1 MIKFKTG
8 TFRRIDKKIESS
20 FFIVLAVAIISVFI
34 SYYVIKTNQ
43 DKTAELINKTNPT
56 LLQINKLQLLVHN
69 SAFYTTNAVYN
80 YEQRYYLDS
89 LQQLKNNDYTKI
101 KSKIIALNKIDNPDY
116 IALNNS
122 INEYERILKAEN
134 NLLYSLYAAI
144 DNGDSSYITYSKIEL
159 QHNILPLSN
168 RLSYQLK
175 KISNKQASLLI
186 SIQDE
191 MLYSYN
197 WILIVVVGLSI
208 MLLLLMLNAA
218 FIIKK
223 QIVRPVLKV
232 QSSLIQ
238 LGRGELPEINFETP
252 DNAIGVMINEL
263 KKSIG
268 SLRKKAEFVEEVG
281 KGNFYQDFEP
291 LSNKDVQGKAL
302 IEMRNKLVLS
312 YESEKLRRWQHDGL
326 VQLNEIMRTSN
337 KDFTDLLEK
346 IIETIVNHI
355 NVDQAA
361 IFLLHN
367 EDMNDLHIQLGAY
380 YNLNTKILNSKRY
393 ELKSSLIGRVLET
406 KTTIL
411 NNNTYDSYFTI
422 EYPDGK
428 ESPQCNIVVIPL
440 ITSGTV
446 VGAIQVAKIDS
457 FINEEIELLEKMAE
471 PIAASLYNVRAN
483 LKTNQLLIES
493 RKQAEELAYQEQE
506 LKKINNELIQKSELL
521 EASEEELKYQQEE
534 LKKVNLIL
542 EEKAK
547 LLEEKNNAI
556 EEARTHITAKA
567 QQLEQSNKYKSAFL
581 ANMSHE
587 LRTPLNSI
595 LILAKLLSEDRTN
608 HLNEKQREHAQ
619 VIHKSGSDLLML
631 INDILDLSKIE
642 AGKLDLQFEQL
653 PVDEIMDDI
662 NSLFIE
668 LANENKI
675 NFKIETSISSNELI
689 TTDRIRTEQIL
700 KNLLSNAFKFTPAHG
715 EVKLQFDFDHNK
727 QNLIIQVSD
736 SGIGIPIEKQSL
748 IFDAFQQAD
757 GSTSR
762 KFGGTGLGLAICKEL
777 TTMMGGKIEVTSEAG
792 KGSCFKIILPQT
804 NVDIIE
810 KKNNES
816 ITILEY
822 QETKPKFENYKNL
835 ILIVEDDIV
844 FASVLAEYCRK
855 NNLEFIIANDGAQA
869 VELTKMYK
877 PSTIILDLILPII
890 NGWEFIDIIKSEE
903 ELRNIPI
910 HVISA
915 AEKSIQTENMNVE
928 SYLAKPVGKKELDIL
943 FDIIKQG
950 ESQYKNIAF
959 IGNPNETD
967 TTIIDAVKESNH
979 QLKIS
984 FLEDASQLI
993 KNNLIDCVIISSRY
1007 VINSDFLSK
1016 QIIKN
1021 NELSNKPL
1029 VYINDSIDECIREIN
1044 TILNKKELIEID
1056 LKPEVE
1062 IEKIELREDLLSG
1075 KNVLVV
1081 DDDVRNIYSLTSILE
1096 HEQMNIYTA
1105 FSGDEAID
1113 KIKKNKIDIVLMDIM
1128 MPGKNGY
1135 DTMKEIRAEEQ
1146 FRELPI
1152 IAVTAKAMKGD
1163 KELCIDAGANDY
1175 LTKPINTELIIRKM
1189 KQQLNI
1195 NTIKNENA

>member
-1 MIKFKTG
+1 MINFKTR

-20 FFIVLAVAIISVFI
+20 FIIVLAVAVLSVFI

-56 LLQINKLQLLVHN
+56 LLHINKLQLLVHN
-69 SAFYTTNAVYN
+69 AALYTTNAVYN
-80 YEQRYYLDS
+80 YEQRFYLDS
-89 LQQLKNNDYTKI
+89 LQQLKNTDYTKI
-101 KSKIIALNKIDNPDY
+101 KSKLIALNTVDNPDY
-116 IALNNS
+116 IALNNC
-122 INEYERILKAEN
+122 IDQYERVLKAEN

-144 DNGDSSYITYSKIEL
+144 DHGDTAYIAYSKREL
-159 QHNILPLSN
+159 QQNILPLSN
-168 RLSYQLK
+168 QLSYQLK
-175 KISNKQASLLI
+175 KLSSKQASQLI
-186 SIQDE
+186 SIQDK

-197 WILIVVVGLSI
+197 WILIVVVGLSL

-223 QIVRPVLKV
+223 QIVEPVLKV
-232 QSSLIQ
+232 QGSLIQ
-238 LGRGELPEINFETP
+238 LGTGELPDINIETP
-252 DNAIGVMINEL
+252 DNAIGVMIEEL
-263 KKSIG
+263 KKSVG
-268 SLRKKAEFVEEVG
+268 SLRKKAAFVEEVG
-281 KGNFYQDFEP
+281 KGNFYQEFEP
-291 LSNKDVQGKAL
+291 LSDKDVQGKAL
-302 IEMRNKLVLS
+302 IEMRNRLVLS

-355 NVDQAA
+355 KVDQAA

-380 YNLNTKILNSKRY
+380 FNLNTKILNSKRY

-406 KTTIL
+406 KTTIIT
-411 NNNTYDSYFTI
+411 NNTYDPYFTI
-422 EYPDGK
+422 EYSDGT
-428 ESPQCNIVVIPL
+428 ESAYCNTVVIPL

-446 VGAIQVAKIDS
+446 VGAIQVAKIES
-457 FINEEIELLEKMAE
+457 FINEEVELLEKMAE
-471 PIAASLYNVRAN
+471 PIAASLYNVRSN

-542 EEKAK
+542 EEKAT
-547 LLEEKNNAI
+547 LLEEKNSAI
-556 EEARTHITAKA
+556 EEARKHVTAKA

-595 LILAKLLSEDRTN
+595 LILAKLLSEDKTN

-642 AGKLDLQFEQL
+642 AGKLDLQFEHL
-653 PVDEIMDDI
+653 PIDEIMDDI

-675 NFKIETSISSNELI
+675 NFKIETSINSNELI
-689 TTDRIRTEQIL
+689 ITDRIRTEQIL
-700 KNLLSNAFKFTPAHG
+700 KNLLSNAFKFTPAYG
-715 EVKLQFDFDHNK
+715 EVKLKFDLDDK
-727 QNLIIQVSD
+727 KETLIIQVSD
-736 SGIGIPIEKQSL
+736 TGIGIPTEKQSL

-777 TTMMGGKIEVTSEAG
+777 TTMMGGKIELISEAG
-792 KGSCFKIILPQT
+792 KGSCFKIALPQT

-810 KKNNES
+810 KNNNES
-816 ITILEY
+816 IAKVEEIEIEY
-822 QETKPKFENYKNL
+822 PIQKDKSL

-844 FASVLAEYCRK
+844 FASVIAEYCRK
-855 NNLEFIIANDGAQA
+855 NNLDFMIANNGAQA
-869 VELTKMYK
+869 VELTKTYH

-890 NGWEFIDIIKSEE
+890 NGWEFIDIIKSSDD
-903 ELRNIPI
+903 LRNIPI

-915 AEKSIQTENMNVE
+915 ADQSIQTENLNVE
-928 SYLAKPVGKKELDIL
+928 SYYQKPVGKKELDIL
-943 FDIIKQG
+943 FENIKNQ
-950 ESQYKNIAF
+950 ENQITNIAF
-959 IGNPNETD
+959 IGNPNVID
-967 TTIIDAVKESNH
+967 SAIIQAFAESNH
-979 QLKIS
+979 KIKIT
-984 FLEDASQLI
+984 FLEDASQSI
-993 KNNLIDCVIISSRY
+993 KNNQIDYVFVSSQY
-1007 VINSDFLSK
+1007 VINNDFLSK
-1016 QIIKN
+1016 QIFEN
-1021 NELSNKPL
+1021 NELSDKPL
-1029 VYINDSIDECIREIN
+1029 VYFNDSIDECIREIN
-1044 TILNKKELIEID
+1044 IVLNKNELMDLVPVEEIDTENLILNEDI
-1056 LKPEVE
+1056 
-1062 IEKIELREDLLSG
+1062 LRG
-1075 KNVLVV
+1075 KSVLVV

-1096 HEQMNIYTA
+1096 PEQMNIYTA
-1105 FSGDEAID
+1105 FSGDEAIN
-1113 KIKKNKIDIVLMDIM
+1113 KLNYNKIDIVLMDIM
-1128 MPGKNGY
+1128 MPGKNGF
-1135 DTMKEIRAEEQ
+1135 DTIKEIRGEIE
-1146 FRELPI
+1146 FNELPI

-1175 LTKPINTELIIRKM
+1175 LTKPINAELLIRKM
-1189 KQQLNI
+1189 KQQLN
-1195 NTIKNENA
+1195 TIKNENV

>member
-1 MIKFKTG
+1 MNKFKSR
-8 TFRRIDKKIESS
+8 TFRMIDKKIESS
-20 FFIVLAVAIISVFI
+20 FFIVLAVAILSVFI

-80 YEQRYYLDS
+80 YEQRFYLDS
-89 LQQLKNNDYTKI
+89 LQQLKNTDYTKI
-101 KSKIIALNKIDNPDY
+101 KSKIIALNKVDNPDY
-116 IALNNS
+116 IALNNCIS
-122 INEYERILKAEN
+122 QYERVLKAEN
-134 NLLYSLYAAI
+134 NLLNSLYAAI
-144 DNGDSSYITYSKIEL
+144 DNGDSAAINYSKIEL
-159 QHNILPLSN
+159 QQNILPLSN
-168 RLSYQLK
+168 QLTYKLK
-175 KISNKQASLLI
+175 KLSNKQASLLI

-218 FIIKK
+218 YIIKK
-223 QIVRPVLKV
+223 QIVQPVLKV
-232 QSSLIQ
+232 QNSLIE
-238 LGRGELPEINFETP
+238 LGRGELPDINIETP
-252 DNAIGVMINEL
+252 DNAIGVMIKEL

-268 SLRKKAEFVEEVG
+268 SLRKKAAFVEEVG
-281 KGNFYQDFEP
+281 KGNFYQEFEP
-291 LSNKDVQGKAL
+291 LSDKDVQGKAL
-302 IEMRNKLVLS
+302 IEMRNRLALS

-355 NVDQAA
+355 KVDQAA
-361 IFLLHN
+361 VFLLHN

-380 YNLNTKILNSKRY
+380 FNLNTKILNSKRY

-411 NNNTYDSYFTI
+411 STNTYDPYFTI

-428 ESPQCNIVVIPL
+428 ESINCNIVVIPL

-446 VGAIQVAKIDS
+446 VGAIQVAKIES
-457 FINEEIELLEKMAE
+457 FINEEVELLEKMAE

-483 LKTNQLLIES
+483 LKTNQLLVES

-547 LLEEKNNAI
+547 LLEEKNSAI
-556 EEARTHITAKA
+556 EEARKHITAKA

-642 AGKLDLQFEQL
+642 AGKLDLQFEEL
-653 PVDEIMDDI
+653 PVDEIIDDI

-675 NFKIETSISSNELI
+675 NFKIETSIPSNEFI

-715 EVKLQFDFDHNK
+715 EVKLQFDLDNNK
-727 QNLIIQVSD
+727 QNLIIQVCD
-736 SGIGIPIEKQSL
+736 SGIGIPLEKQSL

-762 KFGGTGLGLAICKEL
+762 KFGGTGLGLAISKEL
-777 TTMMGGKIEVTSEAG
+777 TMMMGGKIELSSEAG
-792 KGSCFKIILPQT
+792 KGSCFKIVLPQI

-816 ITILEY
+816 IIHFEEKEIKIESTI
-822 QETKPKFENYKNL
+822 ENSNNL

-844 FASVLAEYCRK
+844 FASVLAEYCRRY
-855 NNLEFIIANDGAQA
+855 NLEFIIACDGEQA
-869 VELTKMYK
+869 VELTKTYK

-890 NGWEFIDIIKSEE
+890 NGWEFIDIIKGDED
-903 ELRNIPI
+903 LRNIPI

-915 AEKSIQTENMNVE
+915 AEKSMQTENMNVQ
-928 SYLAKPVGKKELDIL
+928 SYYEKPVGKLELDSL
-943 FDIIKQG
+943 FDIIKNS
-950 ESQYKNIAF
+950 ETPFTNIAF
-959 IGNPNETD
+959 IGIPNETD
-967 TTIIDAVKESNH
+967 NTIIDAVTTSNN
-979 QLKIS
+979 KIKIT
-984 FLEDASQLI
+984 FIEDASQSI
-993 KNNLIDCVIISSRY
+993 KNNCIDCVIIGSQY
-1007 VINSDFLSK
+1007 VINNDFLSK
-1016 QIIKN
+1016 QIFKN

-1029 VYINDSIDECIREIN
+1029 VYINDSIDECIKEIN
-1044 TILNKKELIEID
+1044 FVLNKNELTG
-1056 LKPEVE
+1056 LHSNSE
-1062 IEKIELREDLLSG
+1062 IELEIIELTEDLLIG
-1075 KNVLVV
+1075 KSVLVV

-1105 FSGDEAID
+1105 FSGDEAIN
-1113 KIKKNKIDIVLMDIM
+1113 KLQKNKVDIVLMDIM
-1128 MPGKNGY
+1128 MPGKNGF
-1135 DTMKEIRAEEQ
+1135 DTIKEIRAHVQ
-1146 FRELPI
+1146 FNDMPI

-1175 LTKPINTELIIRKM
+1175 LTKPINTELLIRKM
-1189 KQQLNI
+1189 KQQLN
-1195 NTIKNENA
+1195 TIKNENA

>member
-1 MIKFKTG
+1 MINFKTR

-20 FFIVLAVAIISVFI
+20 FIIVLAVAVLSVFI

-56 LLQINKLQLLVHN
+56 LLHINKLQLLVHN
-69 SAFYTTNAVYN
+69 AALYTTNAVYN
-80 YEQRYYLDS
+80 YEQRFYLDS
-89 LQQLKNNDYTKI
+89 LQQLKNTDYTKI
-101 KSKIIALNKIDNPDY
+101 KSKLIALNTVDNPDY
-116 IALNNS
+116 IALNNC
-122 INEYERILKAEN
+122 IDQYERVLKAEN

-144 DNGDSSYITYSKIEL
+144 DHGDTAYIAYSKREL
-159 QHNILPLSN
+159 QQNILPLSN
-168 RLSYQLK
+168 QLSYQLK
-175 KISNKQASLLI
+175 KLSSKQASQLI
-186 SIQDE
+186 SIQDK

-197 WILIVVVGLSI
+197 WILIVVVGLSL

-223 QIVRPVLKV
+223 QIVEPVLKV
-232 QSSLIQ
+232 QGSLIQ
-238 LGRGELPEINFETP
+238 LGTGELPDINIETP
-252 DNAIGVMINEL
+252 DNAIGVMIEEL
-263 KKSIG
+263 KKSVG
-268 SLRKKAEFVEEVG
+268 SLRKKAAFVEEVG
-281 KGNFYQDFEP
+281 KGNFYQEFEP
-291 LSNKDVQGKAL
+291 LSDQDVQGKAL
-302 IEMRNKLVLS
+302 IEMRNRLVLS

-355 NVDQAA
+355 KVDQAA

-380 YNLNTKILNSKRY
+380 FNLNTKILNSKRY

-406 KTTIL
+406 KTTIIT
-411 NNNTYDSYFTI
+411 NNTYDPYFTI
-422 EYPDGK
+422 EYSDGT
-428 ESPQCNIVVIPL
+428 ESAYCNTVVIPL

-446 VGAIQVAKIDS
+446 VGAIQVAKIES
-457 FINEEIELLEKMAE
+457 FINEEVELLEKMAE
-471 PIAASLYNVRAN
+471 PIAASLYNVRSN

-542 EEKAK
+542 EEKAT
-547 LLEEKNNAI
+547 LLEEKNSAI
-556 EEARTHITAKA
+556 EEARKHVTAKA

-595 LILAKLLSEDRTN
+595 LILAKLLSEDKTN

-642 AGKLDLQFEQL
+642 AGKLDLQFEHL
-653 PVDEIMDDI
+653 PIDEIMDDI
-662 NSLFIE
+662 KSLFIE

-675 NFKIETSISSNELI
+675 NFKIETSINSNELI
-689 TTDRIRTEQIL
+689 ITDRIRTEQIL
-700 KNLLSNAFKFTPAHG
+700 KNLLSNAFKFTPAYG
-715 EVKLQFDFDHNK
+715 EVKLKFDLDDK
-727 QNLIIQVSD
+727 KETLIIQVSD
-736 SGIGIPIEKQSL
+736 TGIGIPTEKQSL

-777 TTMMGGKIEVTSEAG
+777 TTMMGGKIELISEAG
-792 KGSCFKIILPQT
+792 KGSCFKIALPQT

-810 KKNNES
+810 KNNNES
-816 ITILEY
+816 IAKVEEIEIEY
-822 QETKPKFENYKNL
+822 PIQKDKSL

-844 FASVLAEYCRK
+844 FASVIAEYCRK
-855 NNLEFIIANDGAQA
+855 NNLDFMIANNGAQA
-869 VELTKMYK
+869 VELTKTYH

-890 NGWEFIDIIKSEE
+890 NGWEFIDIIKSSDD
-903 ELRNIPI
+903 LRNIPI

-915 AEKSIQTENMNVE
+915 ADQSIQTENLNVE
-928 SYLAKPVGKKELDIL
+928 SYYQKPVGKKELDIL
-943 FDIIKQG
+943 FENIKNQ
-950 ESQYKNIAF
+950 ENQITNIAF
-959 IGNPNETD
+959 IGNPNVID
-967 TTIIDAVKESNH
+967 SAIIQAFAESNH
-979 QLKIS
+979 KIKIT
-984 FLEDASQLI
+984 FLEDASQSI
-993 KNNLIDCVIISSRY
+993 KNNQIDYVFVSSQY
-1007 VINSDFLSK
+1007 VINNDFLSK
-1016 QIIKN
+1016 QIFEN
-1021 NELSNKPL
+1021 NELSDKPL
-1029 VYINDSIDECIREIN
+1029 VYFNDSIDECIREIN
-1044 TILNKKELIEID
+1044 IVLNKNELMDLVPVEEIDTENLILNEDI
-1056 LKPEVE
+1056 
-1062 IEKIELREDLLSG
+1062 LRG
-1075 KNVLVV
+1075 KSVLVV

-1096 HEQMNIYTA
+1096 PEQMNIYTA
-1105 FSGDEAID
+1105 FSGDEAIN
-1113 KIKKNKIDIVLMDIM
+1113 KLNYNKIDIVLMDIM
-1128 MPGKNGY
+1128 MPGKNGF
-1135 DTMKEIRAEEQ
+1135 DTIKEIRGDME
-1146 FRELPI
+1146 FNELPI

-1175 LTKPINTELIIRKM
+1175 LTKPINAELLIRKM
-1189 KQQLNI
+1189 KQQLN
-1195 NTIKNENA
+1195 TIKNENV

>member
-1 MIKFKTG
+1 M
-8 TFRRIDKKIESS
+8 IDKKIESS
-20 FFIVLAVAIISVFI
+20 FFIVLAVAILSVFI

-80 YEQRYYLDS
+80 YEQRFYLDS
-89 LQQLKNNDYTKI
+89 LQQLKNTEYTKI
-101 KSKIIALNKIDNPDY
+101 KSKIIALNKVDNPDY
-116 IALNNS
+116 IALNNCIS
-122 INEYERILKAEN
+122 QYERVLKAEN
-134 NLLYSLYAAI
+134 NLLNSLYAAI
-144 DNGDSSYITYSKIEL
+144 DNGDSATIYQSKIEL
-159 QHNILPLSN
+159 QQNILPLSN
-168 RLSYQLK
+168 QLSYKLK
-175 KISNKQASLLI
+175 KLSNKQASLLI

-218 FIIKK
+218 YIIKK
-223 QIVRPVLKV
+223 QIVQPVLKV
-232 QSSLIQ
+232 QNSLIE
-238 LGRGELPEINFETP
+238 LGRGELPDINIETP
-252 DNAIGVMINEL
+252 DNAIGVMIKEL

-268 SLRKKAEFVEEVG
+268 SLRKKAAFVEEVG
-281 KGNFYQDFEP
+281 KGNFYQEFEP
-291 LSNKDVQGKAL
+291 LSDKDVQGKAL
-302 IEMRNKLVLS
+302 IEMRNRLALS

-355 NVDQAA
+355 KVDQAA
-361 IFLLHN
+361 VFLLHN

-380 YNLNTKILNSKRY
+380 FNLNTKILNSKRY

-411 NNNTYDSYFTI
+411 STNTYDPYFTI

-428 ESPQCNIVVIPL
+428 ESINCNIVVIPL

-446 VGAIQVAKIDS
+446 VGAIQVAKLEP
-457 FINEEIELLEKMAE
+457 FIKEEIELLEKMAE

-483 LKTNQLLIES
+483 LKTNQLLVES

-547 LLEEKNNAI
+547 LLEEKNSAI
-556 EEARTHITAKA
+556 EEARKHITAKA

-608 HLNEKQREHAQ
+608 HLNDKQREHAQ

-642 AGKLDLQFEQL
+642 AGKLDLQFEEL
-653 PVDEIMDDI
+653 PVDEIIDDI

-675 NFKIETSISSNELI
+675 NFRIETSIPKNDFI

-700 KNLLSNAFKFTPAHG
+700 KNLLSNAFKFTPAYG
-715 EVKLQFDFDHNK
+715 EVKLQFDLDKNK
-727 QNLIIQVSD
+727 QNLIIQVCD
-736 SGIGIPIEKQSL
+736 SGIGIPKEKQSL

-762 KFGGTGLGLAICKEL
+762 KFGGTGLGLAISKEL
-777 TTMMGGKIEVTSEAG
+777 TTMMGGKIELTSEAG
-792 KGSCFKIILPQT
+792 KGSCFKIVLPQI
-804 NVDIIE
+804 NVDVIE

-816 ITILEY
+816 IIH
-822 QETKPKFENYKNL
+822 FEEKEFKIESAIENNTNL
-835 ILIVEDDIV
+835 VLIVEDDIV
-844 FASVLAEYCRK
+844 FASVLAEYCRRY
-855 NNLEFIIANDGAQA
+855 NLEFIIACDGEQA
-869 VELTKMYK
+869 VELTKTYK

-890 NGWEFIDIIKSEE
+890 NGWEFIDIIKGEE
-903 ELRNIPI
+903 DLRNIPI

-915 AEKSIQTENMNVE
+915 AEKSMQTENMNVQ
-928 SYLAKPVGKKELDIL
+928 SYYEKPVGKKELDGL
-943 FDIIKQG
+943 FDIIIKN
-950 ESQYKNIAF
+950 EKPYTNIAF
-959 IGNPNETD
+959 IGIPNETD
-967 TTIIDAVKESNH
+967 NTIINAITTSNH
-979 QLKIS
+979 PIRIT
-984 FLEDASQLI
+984 FIEDASQSI
-993 KNNLIDCVIISSRY
+993 KNNCIDCVIIGSQY
-1007 VINSDFLSK
+1007 VINNDFLSK
-1016 QIIKN
+1016 QIFKN

-1029 VYINDSIDECIREIN
+1029 VYINDSIDECIKEIN
-1044 TILNKKELIEID
+1044 FVLNKNESTGLHSNS
-1056 LKPEVE
+1056 E
-1062 IEKIELREDLLSG
+1062 IELEIIELTEDLLIG
-1075 KNVLVV
+1075 KSVLVV

-1096 HEQMNIYTA
+1096 HEGMNICTA

-1113 KIKKNKIDIVLMDIM
+1113 KLKKNKIDIVLMDIM
-1128 MPGKNGY
+1128 MPGKNGF
-1135 DTMKEIRAEEQ
+1135 DTIKEIRADVL
-1146 FRELPI
+1146 FNELPI

-1175 LTKPINTELIIRKM
+1175 LTKPINTELLIRKM
-1189 KQQLNI
+1189 KQQLN
-1195 NTIKNENA
+1195 TIKNENA

>member
-1 MIKFKTG
+1 MINFKTR

-20 FFIVLAVAIISVFI
+20 FIIVLAVAVLSVFI

-69 SAFYTTNAVYN
+69 AALYTTNAVYN
-80 YEQRYYLDS
+80 YEQRFYLDS
-89 LQQLKNNDYTKI
+89 LQQLKNTDYTKI
-101 KSKIIALNKIDNPDY
+101 KSKLIALNTVDNPDY
-116 IALNNS
+116 IALNNC
-122 INEYERILKAEN
+122 IDQYERVLKAEN

-144 DNGDSSYITYSKIEL
+144 DHRDTAYIGYSKREL
-159 QHNILPLSN
+159 QQNILPLSN
-168 RLSYQLK
+168 QLSYQLK
-175 KISNKQASLLI
+175 KLSSKQASQLI
-186 SIQDE
+186 SIQDK

-218 FIIKK
+218 FIIKR
-223 QIVRPVLKV
+223 QIVEPVLKV
-232 QSSLIQ
+232 QSSLLQ
-238 LGRGELPEINFETP
+238 LGTGELPDINIETP
-252 DNAIGVMINEL
+252 DNAIGVMIEEL
-263 KKSIG
+263 KKSVG

-281 KGNFYQDFEP
+281 KGNFYQEFEP
-291 LSNKDVQGKAL
+291 LSDKDVQGKAL
-302 IEMRNKLVLS
+302 IEMRNRLLLS

-355 NVDQAA
+355 KVDQAA

-380 YNLNTKILNSKRY
+380 FNLNTKILNSKRY

-406 KTTIL
+406 KTTIIT
-411 NNNTYDSYFTI
+411 NNTYDPYFTI
-422 EYPDGK
+422 EYTDGT
-428 ESPQCNIVVIPL
+428 ESAYCNTVVIPL

-446 VGAIQVAKIDS
+446 VGAIQVAKIES
-457 FINEEIELLEKMAE
+457 FINEEVELLEKMAE

-542 EEKAK
+542 EEKAT
-547 LLEEKNNAI
+547 LLEEKNSAI
-556 EEARTHITAKA
+556 EEARKHVTAKA

-595 LILAKLLSEDRTN
+595 LILAKLLSEDKTN

-642 AGKLDLQFEQL
+642 AGKLDLQFEHL
-653 PVDEIMDDI
+653 PIDEIMDDI

-675 NFKIETSISSNELI
+675 NFKIETSINSNELI
-689 TTDRIRTEQIL
+689 ITDRIRTEQIL
-700 KNLLSNAFKFTPAHG
+700 KNLLSNAFKFTPAYG
-715 EVKLQFDFDHNK
+715 EVKLKFDLDDK
-727 QNLIIQVSD
+727 KETLIIQVID
-736 SGIGIPIEKQSL
+736 TGIGIPTEKQSL

-777 TTMMGGKIEVTSEAG
+777 TTMMGGKIELISETG
-792 KGSCFKIILPQT
+792 KGSCFKIALPQT

-810 KKNNES
+810 KNNNES
-816 ITILEY
+816 IAKVEEIEIEY
-822 QETKPKFENYKNL
+822 PIQKDKSL

-844 FASVLAEYCRK
+844 FASVIAEYCRK
-855 NNLEFIIANDGAQA
+855 NNLDFMIANNGAQA
-869 VELTKMYK
+869 VELTKTYH

-890 NGWEFIDIIKSEE
+890 NGWEFIDIIKSSDD
-903 ELRNIPI
+903 LRNIPI

-915 AEKSIQTENMNVE
+915 ADQSIQTENLNVE
-928 SYLAKPVGKKELDIL
+928 SYYQKPVGKKELDIL
-943 FDIIKQG
+943 FENIKNQ
-950 ESQYKNIAF
+950 EHQITNIAF
-959 IGNPNETD
+959 IGNPNVID
-967 TTIIDAVKESNH
+967 SAIIQAFAESNH
-979 QLKIS
+979 KIKIT
-984 FLEDASQLI
+984 FLEDASQSI
-993 KNNLIDCVIISSRY
+993 KNNQIDYVFVSSQY
-1007 VINSDFLSK
+1007 VINNDFLSK
-1016 QIIKN
+1016 QIFEN
-1021 NELSNKPL
+1021 NELSDKPL
-1029 VYINDSIDECIREIN
+1029 VYFNDSIEECIREIN
-1044 TILNKKELIEID
+1044 TVLNKNELMDFVPVEEIDTENLILNEDI
-1056 LKPEVE
+1056 
-1062 IEKIELREDLLSG
+1062 LRG
-1075 KNVLVV
+1075 KSVLVV

-1096 HEQMNIYTA
+1096 PEQMNIYTA
-1105 FSGDEAID
+1105 FSGDEAIN
-1113 KIKKNKIDIVLMDIM
+1113 KLKYNKIDIVLMDIM
-1128 MPGKNGY
+1128 MPGKNGF
-1135 DTMKEIRAEEQ
+1135 DTIKEIRGEIE
-1146 FRELPI
+1146 FNELPI

-1175 LTKPINTELIIRKM
+1175 LTKPINAELLIRKM
-1189 KQQLNI
+1189 KQQLN
-1195 NTIKNENA
+1195 TIKNENV

>member
-1 MIKFKTG
+1 MINFKTR

-20 FFIVLAVAIISVFI
+20 FIIVLAVAVLSVFI

-56 LLQINKLQLLVHN
+56 LLHINKLQLLVHN
-69 SAFYTTNAVYN
+69 AALYTTNAVYN
-80 YEQRYYLDS
+80 YEQRFYLDS
-89 LQQLKNNDYTKI
+89 LQQLKNTDYTKI
-101 KSKIIALNKIDNPDY
+101 KSKLIALNTADNPDY
-116 IALNNS
+116 IALNNC
-122 INEYERILKAEN
+122 IDQYERVLKAEN

-144 DNGDSSYITYSKIEL
+144 DHGDTAYIAYSKREL
-159 QHNILPLSN
+159 QQNILPLSN
-168 RLSYQLK
+168 QLSYQLK
-175 KISNKQASLLI
+175 KLSSKQASQLI
-186 SIQDE
+186 SIQDK

-223 QIVRPVLKV
+223 QIVEPVLKV
-232 QSSLIQ
+232 QSSLLQ
-238 LGRGELPEINFETP
+238 LGTGELPDINIETP
-252 DNAIGVMINEL
+252 DNAIGVMIEEL
-263 KKSIG
+263 KKSVG
-268 SLRKKAEFVEEVG
+268 SLRKKAAFVEEVG
-281 KGNFYQDFEP
+281 KGNFYQEFEP
-291 LSNKDVQGKAL
+291 LSDKDVQGKAL
-302 IEMRNKLVLS
+302 IEMRNRLLLS

-355 NVDQAA
+355 KVDQAA

-380 YNLNTKILNSKRY
+380 FNLNTKILNSKRY

-406 KTTIL
+406 KTTIIT
-411 NNNTYDSYFTI
+411 NNTYDPYFTI
-422 EYPDGK
+422 EYTDGT
-428 ESPQCNIVVIPL
+428 ESAYCNTVVIPL

-446 VGAIQVAKIDS
+446 VGAIQVAKIES
-457 FINEEIELLEKMAE
+457 FINEEVELLEKMAE

-542 EEKAK
+542 EEKAT
-547 LLEEKNNAI
+547 LLEEKNSAI
-556 EEARTHITAKA
+556 EEARKHVTAKA

-595 LILAKLLSEDRTN
+595 LILAKLLSEDKTN

-642 AGKLDLQFEQL
+642 AGKLDIQFEHL
-653 PVDEIMDDI
+653 PIDEIMDDI

-675 NFKIETSISSNELI
+675 NFKIETSINSNELI
-689 TTDRIRTEQIL
+689 ITDRIRTEQIL
-700 KNLLSNAFKFTPAHG
+700 KNLLSNAFKFTPAYG
-715 EVKLQFDFDHNK
+715 EVKLKFDLDDK
-727 QNLIIQVSD
+727 KETLIIQVSD
-736 SGIGIPIEKQSL
+736 TGIGIPTEKQSL
-748 IFDAFQQAD
+748 IFNAFQQAD

-777 TTMMGGKIEVTSEAG
+777 TTMMGGKIELISEAG
-792 KGSCFKIILPQT
+792 KGSCFEIALPQT

-810 KKNNES
+810 KNNNES
-816 ITILEY
+816 IAKVEEIEIEY
-822 QETKPKFENYKNL
+822 PIQKDKSL

-844 FASVLAEYCRK
+844 FASVIAEYCRK
-855 NNLEFIIANDGAQA
+855 NNLDFMIANNGAQA
-869 VELTKMYK
+869 VELTKTYH

-890 NGWEFIDIIKSEE
+890 NGWEFIDIIKSSDD
-903 ELRNIPI
+903 LRNIPI

-915 AEKSIQTENMNVE
+915 ADQSIQTENLNVE
-928 SYLAKPVGKKELDIL
+928 SYYQKPVGKKELDIL
-943 FDIIKQG
+943 FENIKNQ
-950 ESQYKNIAF
+950 ENQITNIAF
-959 IGNPNETD
+959 IGNPNVID
-967 TTIIDAVKESNH
+967 SAIIQAFAESNH
-979 QLKIS
+979 KIKIT
-984 FLEDASQLI
+984 FLEDASQSI
-993 KNNLIDCVIISSRY
+993 KNNQIDYVFVSSQY
-1007 VINSDFLSK
+1007 VINNDFLSK
-1016 QIIKN
+1016 QIFEN
-1021 NELSNKPL
+1021 NELSDKPL
-1029 VYINDSIDECIREIN
+1029 VYFNDSIDECIREIN
-1044 TILNKKELIEID
+1044 TVLNKNELMDFVPVEEIDTENLILNEDI
-1056 LKPEVE
+1056 
-1062 IEKIELREDLLSG
+1062 LRG
-1075 KNVLVV
+1075 KSVLVV

-1096 HEQMNIYTA
+1096 PEQMNIYTA
-1105 FSGDEAID
+1105 FSGDEAIN
-1113 KIKKNKIDIVLMDIM
+1113 KLKYNKIDIVLMDIM
-1128 MPGKNGY
+1128 MPGKNGF
-1135 DTMKEIRAEEQ
+1135 DTIKEIRGEIE
-1146 FRELPI
+1146 FNELPI

-1175 LTKPINTELIIRKM
+1175 LTKPINAELLIRKM
-1189 KQQLNI
+1189 KQQLN
-1195 NTIKNENA
+1195 TIKNENV

>member
-1 MIKFKTG
+1 MNKFKSR
-8 TFRRIDKKIESS
+8 TFRMIDKKIESS
-20 FFIVLAVAIISVFI
+20 FFIVLVVAILSVFI

-80 YEQRYYLDS
+80 YQQRFYLDS
-89 LQQLKNNDYTKI
+89 LQQLKNTDYTKI
-101 KSKIIALNKIDNPDY
+101 KSKIIALNKVDNPDY
-116 IALNNS
+116 IALNNC
-122 INEYERILKAEN
+122 INQYERILKAEN
-134 NLLYSLYAAI
+134 NLLNTLYAEI
-144 DNGDSSYITYSKIEL
+144 DNGDTAAINQLKIEL
-159 QHNILPLSN
+159 QQNIVPLSN
-168 RLSYQLK
+168 QLSYKLK
-175 KISNKQASLLI
+175 KLSNRQASLLI

-218 FIIKK
+218 YIIKR
-223 QIVRPVLKV
+223 QIVQPVLKV
-232 QSSLIQ
+232 QNSLIE
-238 LGRGELPEINFETP
+238 LGRGELPDINIETP
-252 DNAIGVMINEL
+252 DNAIGVMIKEL

-268 SLRKKAEFVEEVG
+268 SLRKKAAFVEEVG
-281 KGNFYQDFEP
+281 KGNFYQEFEP
-291 LSNKDVQGKAL
+291 LSDKDVQGKAL
-302 IEMRNKLVLS
+302 IEMRNRLALS

-346 IIETIVNHI
+346 IIETIVSHI
-355 NVDQAA
+355 KVDQAA

-380 YNLNTKILNSKRY
+380 FNLNTKILNSKRY

-411 NNNTYDSYFTI
+411 STNTYDPYFTI

-428 ESPQCNIVVIPL
+428 ESINCNIVVIPL

-446 VGAIQVAKIDS
+446 VGAIQVAKIES
-457 FINEEIELLEKMAE
+457 FINEEVELLEKMAE

-483 LKTNQLLIES
+483 LKTNQLLVES

-547 LLEEKNNAI
+547 LLEEKNSAI
-556 EEARTHITAKA
+556 EEARKHITAKA

-642 AGKLDLQFEQL
+642 AGKLDLQFEEL
-653 PVDEIMDDI
+653 PVDEIIDDI

-675 NFKIETSISSNELI
+675 NFKIETSIPSNKFI

-715 EVKLQFDFDHNK
+715 EVKLQFDLDNNK
-727 QNLIIQVSD
+727 QNLIIQVCD
-736 SGIGIPIEKQSL
+736 SGIGIPLEKQSL

-762 KFGGTGLGLAICKEL
+762 KFGGTGLGLAISKEL
-777 TTMMGGKIEVTSEAG
+777 TTMMGGKIELSSEAG
-792 KGSCFKIILPQT
+792 KGSCFKIVLPQI
-804 NVDIIE
+804 NVDVIE

-816 ITILEY
+816 IIQLDDKEIKIQSTI
-822 QETKPKFENYKNL
+822 ENNKNL
-835 ILIVEDDIV
+835 VLIVEDDIV
-844 FASVLAEYCRK
+844 FASVLAEYCRRY
-855 NNLEFIIANDGAQA
+855 NLEFIIACDGEQA
-869 VELTKMYK
+869 VELTKTYK

-890 NGWEFIDIIKSEE
+890 NGWEFIDIIKGDED
-903 ELRNIPI
+903 LRNIPI

-915 AEKSIQTENMNVE
+915 AEKSMQTENMNVE
-928 SYLAKPVGKKELDIL
+928 SYYEKPVGKLELDSL
-943 FDIIKQG
+943 FEIIKNS
-950 ESQYKNIAF
+950 ETPFTNITF
-959 IGNPNETD
+959 IGIPNEID
-967 TTIIDAVKESNH
+967 NTIIDAVTTSNN
-979 QLKIS
+979 KIKIT
-984 FLEDASQLI
+984 FIEDASQSI
-993 KNNLIDCVIISSRY
+993 KNNCIDCVIIGSQY
-1007 VINSDFLSK
+1007 VINNDFLAK
-1016 QIIKN
+1016 QIFKN

-1029 VYINDSIDECIREIN
+1029 VYINDSIDECIKEIN
-1044 TILNKKELIEID
+1044 SVLNKNELTG
-1056 LKPEVE
+1056 LHSNSE
-1062 IEKIELREDLLSG
+1062 IELEIIELTEDLLIG
-1075 KNVLVV
+1075 KSVLVV

-1105 FSGDEAID
+1105 FSGDEAIN
-1113 KIKKNKIDIVLMDIM
+1113 KLEKNKVDIVLMDIM
-1128 MPGKNGY
+1128 MPGKNGF
-1135 DTMKEIRAEEQ
+1135 DTIKEIRAHVQ
-1146 FRELPI
+1146 FNDLPI

-1163 KELCIDAGANDY
+1163 KELCINAGANDY
-1175 LTKPINTELIIRKM
+1175 LTKPINTELLIKKM
-1189 KQQLNI
+1189 KQQL

>member
-1 MIKFKTG
+1 MNKFKSR
-8 TFRRIDKKIESS
+8 TFRMIDKKIESS
-20 FFIVLAVAIISVFI
+20 FFIVLAVAILSVFI

-80 YEQRYYLDS
+80 YEQRFYLDS
-89 LQQLKNNDYTKI
+89 LQQLKNTDYTKI
-101 KSKIIALNKIDNPDY
+101 KSKIIALNKVDNPDY
-116 IALNNS
+116 IALNNCIS
-122 INEYERILKAEN
+122 QYERVLKAEN
-134 NLLYSLYAAI
+134 NLLNSLYAAI
-144 DNGDSSYITYSKIEL
+144 NNGDSAAINYSKIEL
-159 QHNILPLSN
+159 QQKILPLSN
-168 RLSYQLK
+168 QLTYKLK
-175 KISNKQASLLI
+175 KLSNKQASLLI

-218 FIIKK
+218 YIIKK
-223 QIVRPVLKV
+223 QIVQPVLKV
-232 QSSLIQ
+232 QNSLIE
-238 LGRGELPEINFETP
+238 LGRGELPDINIETP
-252 DNAIGVMINEL
+252 DNAIGVMIKEL

-268 SLRKKAEFVEEVG
+268 SLRKKAAFVEEVG
-281 KGNFYQDFEP
+281 KGNFYQEFEP
-291 LSNKDVQGKAL
+291 LSDKDVQGKAL
-302 IEMRNKLVLS
+302 IEMRNRLAIS

-337 KDFTDLLEK
+337 KDFSDLLEK

-355 NVDQAA
+355 KVDQAA
-361 IFLLHN
+361 VFLLHN

-380 YNLNTKILNSKRY
+380 FNLNTKILNSKRY

-411 NNNTYDSYFTI
+411 STNTYDPYFTI

-428 ESPQCNIVVIPL
+428 ESINCNIVVIPL

-446 VGAIQVAKIDS
+446 VGAIQVAKIES
-457 FINEEIELLEKMAE
+457 FINEEVELIEKMAE

-483 LKTNQLLIES
+483 LKTNQLLVES

-547 LLEEKNNAI
+547 LLEEKNSAI
-556 EEARTHITAKA
+556 EEARKHVTAKA

-642 AGKLDLQFEQL
+642 AGKLDLQFEEL

-675 NFKIETSISSNELI
+675 NFKIETSIPSNEFI

-715 EVKLQFDFDHNK
+715 EVKLQFDLDNNK
-727 QNLIIQVSD
+727 QNLIIQVCD
-736 SGIGIPIEKQSL
+736 SGIGIPLEKQSL

-762 KFGGTGLGLAICKEL
+762 KFGGTGLGLAISKEL
-777 TTMMGGKIEVTSEAG
+777 TTMMGGKIELTSEAG

-804 NVDIIE
+804 NVDLIE

-816 ITILEY
+816 IIHLEEKEIKIESTI
-822 QETKPKFENYKNL
+822 ENNKNL

-844 FASVLAEYCRK
+844 FASVLAEYCRRY
-855 NNLEFIIANDGAQA
+855 NLEFIIACDGEQA
-869 VELTKMYK
+869 VELTKTYK

-890 NGWEFIDIIKSEE
+890 NGWEFIDIIKGNE
-903 ELRNIPI
+903 ELCNIPI

-915 AEKSIQTENMNVE
+915 AEKSMQTENMNVQ
-928 SYLAKPVGKKELDIL
+928 SYYEKPVGKFELDSL
-943 FDIIKQG
+943 FDTIKNS
-950 ESQYKNIAF
+950 EIPSTNIAF
-959 IGNPNETD
+959 IGIPNETD
-967 TTIIDAVKESNH
+967 NTIIDAVATSNH
-979 QLKIS
+979 KIKIT
-984 FLEDASQLI
+984 FIDDASESI
-993 KNNLIDCVIISSRY
+993 KNNCIDCVIISSQY
-1007 VINSDFLSK
+1007 VINNDFLSK
-1016 QIIKN
+1016 QIFKN
-1021 NELSNKPL
+1021 SELSNKPL
-1029 VYINDSIDECIREIN
+1029 VYFNDSIDECIKEVNFVLNKNEQTELNSNSEIELEIIEIN
-1044 TILNKKELIEID
+1044 
-1056 LKPEVE
+1056 
-1062 IEKIELREDLLSG
+1062 EDLLIG
-1075 KNVLVV
+1075 KSVLVV

-1105 FSGDEAID
+1105 FSGDEAIN
-1113 KIKKNKIDIVLMDIM
+1113 KLQKNKIDIVLMDIM
-1128 MPGKNGY
+1128 MPGKSGF
-1135 DTMKEIRAEEQ
+1135 DTMKEIRADVQ
-1146 FRELPI
+1146 FNELPI

-1175 LTKPINTELIIRKM
+1175 LTKPINAELLIKKM
-1189 KQQLNI
+1189 KQQL

>member
-1 MIKFKTG
+1 MIKFKTR

-20 FFIVLAVAIISVFI
+20 FFIVLAVAVVSVFI
-34 SYYVIKTNQ
+34 SYFVIKTNQ
-43 DKTAELINKTNPT
+43 DKTADLINKTNPT

-80 YEQRYYLDS
+80 YEQRFYLDS

-101 KSKIIALNKIDNPDY
+101 KSKILALNKVDNPDY
-116 IALNNS
+116 IALNNC
-122 INEYERILKAEN
+122 IVQYERVLKAEN

-144 DNGDSSYITYSKIEL
+144 DNGDSSYFTYSKLEL
-159 QHNILPLSN
+159 QQNILPLSN
-168 RLSYQLK
+168 QISYQLK
-175 KISNKQASLLI
+175 KISNRQASLLI

-208 MLLLLMLNAA
+208 MLLILMLNAA

-232 QSSLIQ
+232 QNSLIQ
-238 LGRGELPEINFETP
+238 LGRGELPEINIETP
-252 DNAIGVMINEL
+252 DNAIGVMIKEL

-268 SLRKKAEFVEEVG
+268 SLRKKAAFVEEVG
-281 KGNFYQDFEP
+281 KGNFYQEFEP
-291 LSNKDVQGKAL
+291 LSDKDVQGKAL
-302 IEMRNKLVLS
+302 IEMRNRLALS

-355 NVDQAA
+355 KVDQAA

-406 KTTIL
+406 KTTIVT
-411 NNNTYDSYFTI
+411 NNTFDPYFTI
-422 EYPDGK
+422 EYPDGT
-428 ESPQCNIVVIPL
+428 ESTNCNIVVIPL

-446 VGAIQVAKIDS
+446 VGAIQVAKLES

-556 EEARTHITAKA
+556 EEARKHITAKA

-595 LILAKLLSEDRTN
+595 LILAKLLSEDKTN

-675 NFKIETSISSNELI
+675 NFKIETTINSKELI

-700 KNLLSNAFKFTPAHG
+700 KNLLSNAFKFTPANR
-715 EVKLQFDFDHNK
+715 EVKLKFDFDTNK

-736 SGIGIPIEKQSL
+736 SGIGIPLEKQSL

-777 TTMMGGKIEVTSEAG
+777 TMMMGGKIELTSESG

-816 ITILEY
+816 IVQREEIEI
-822 QETKPKFENYKNL
+822 EPIIESKKNL
-835 ILIVEDDIV
+835 VLIVEDDIV
-844 FASVLAEYCRK
+844 FASVLAEYCRRYD
-855 NNLEFIIANDGAQA
+855 LEFIIAEDGEKA
-869 VELTKMYK
+869 VELTKTYK
-877 PSTIILDLILPII
+877 PTSIILDLILPII
-890 NGWEFIDIIKSEE
+890 NGWEYIDIIKSDEA
-903 ELRNIPI
+903 LRTIPI

-915 AEKSIQTENMNVE
+915 AEQSIQTENLNVE
-928 SYLAKPVGKKELDIL
+928 SYYPKPVGKKELDTL
-943 FDIIKQG
+943 FEIIKN
-950 ESQYKNIAF
+950 SDYKHTNIAF
-959 IGNPNETD
+959 IGNPNEIDNAIIKGFTD
-967 TTIIDAVKESNH
+967 SNH
-979 QLKIS
+979 QIKIT
-984 FLEDASQLI
+984 FLEDASQSI
-993 KNNLIDCVIISSRY
+993 KDSAIDFVIISSQY
-1007 VINSDFLSK
+1007 VINRAFLSK
-1016 QIIKN
+1016 QIFEN
-1021 NELSNKPL
+1021 NELSHKPL
-1029 VYINDSIDECIREIN
+1029 VYFNDSVDECIREIN
-1044 TILNKKELIEID
+1044 TVLNKNDLPLSNSLQESELENDIVNEEI
-1056 LKPEVE
+1056 LKF
-1062 IEKIELREDLLSG
+1062 KS
-1075 KNVLVV
+1075 VLVV

-1096 HEQMNIYTA
+1096 HEQMNIHTA
-1105 FSGDEAID
+1105 FSGDEAIE
-1113 KIKKNKIDIVLMDIM
+1113 KLKNNIIDIVLMDIM
-1128 MPGKNGY
+1128 MPGKNGF
-1135 DTMKEIRAEEQ
+1135 DTMREIRGEGQ
-1146 FRELPI
+1146 FNELPI

-1163 KELCIDAGANDY
+1163 KELCIEAGANDY
-1175 LTKPINTELIIRKM
+1175 LTKPINTELLIRKM
-1189 KQQLNI
+1189 KQQLN
-1195 NTIKNENA
+1195 TIKNENA

>member
-1 MIKFKTG
+1 M
-8 TFRRIDKKIESS
+8 IDKKIESS
-20 FFIVLAVAIISVFI
+20 FFIVLAVAILSVFI

-89 LQQLKNNDYTKI
+89 LQQLKNTDYTKI
-101 KSKIIALNKIDNPDY
+101 KSKIIALNKVDNPDY
-116 IALNNS
+116 IALNNCIS
-122 INEYERILKAEN
+122 QYERILKAEN
-134 NLLYSLYAAI
+134 NLLNSLYAAI
-144 DNGDSSYITYSKIEL
+144 DNGDSATIYQSKIEL
-159 QHNILPLSN
+159 QQNILPLSN
-168 RLSYQLK
+168 QLTYKLK
-175 KISNKQASLLI
+175 KLSNKQASLLI

-218 FIIKK
+218 YIIKK
-223 QIVRPVLKV
+223 QIVQPVLKV
-232 QSSLIQ
+232 QNSLIE
-238 LGRGELPEINFETP
+238 LGRGELPDINIETP

-268 SLRKKAEFVEEVG
+268 SLRKKAAFVEEVG
-281 KGNFYQDFEP
+281 KGNFYQEFEP

-302 IEMRNKLVLS
+302 IEMRNRLALS

-355 NVDQAA
+355 KVDQAA
-361 IFLLHN
+361 VFLLHN

-380 YNLNTKILNSKRY
+380 FNLNTKILNSKRY

-411 NNNTYDSYFTI
+411 STNTYDPYFTI
-422 EYPDGK
+422 EYADGK
-428 ESPQCNIVVIPL
+428 ESINCNIVVIPL

-457 FINEEIELLEKMAE
+457 FINEEVELLEKMAE

-547 LLEEKNNAI
+547 LLEEKNSAI
-556 EEARTHITAKA
+556 EEARKHITAKA

-642 AGKLDLQFEQL
+642 AGKLDLQFEEL
-653 PVDEIMDDI
+653 PVDEIIDDI

-675 NFKIETSISSNELI
+675 NFKIETSIPLNEFI

-715 EVKLQFDFDHNK
+715 EVKLQFDLDYNK
-727 QNLIIQVSD
+727 QNLIIQVCD
-736 SGIGIPIEKQSL
+736 SGIGIPLEKQSL

-762 KFGGTGLGLAICKEL
+762 KFGGTGLGLAISKEL
-777 TTMMGGKIEVTSEAG
+777 TTMMGGKIELSSEAG
-792 KGSCFKIILPQT
+792 KGSCFKIVLPQI
-804 NVDIIE
+804 NVDLIE

-816 ITILEY
+816 IVHFEEKEIKIESTI
-822 QETKPKFENYKNL
+822 ENNKNL

-844 FASVLAEYCRK
+844 FASVLAEYCRRY
-855 NNLEFIIANDGAQA
+855 NLEFIIACDGEQA
-869 VELTKMYK
+869 VELTKTYK

-890 NGWEFIDIIKSEE
+890 NGWEFIDIIKSDE

-915 AEKSIQTENMNVE
+915 AEKSMQTENMNVQ
-928 SYLAKPVGKKELDIL
+928 SYYEKPVGKLELDSL
-943 FDIIKQG
+943 FETIKNS
-950 ESQYKNIAF
+950 ETPYTNIAF
-959 IGNPNETD
+959 IGIPNETD
-967 TTIIDAVKESNH
+967 NTIIDAVTKSNH
-979 QLKIS
+979 KIKIT
-984 FLEDASQLI
+984 FIEDASQSI
-993 KNNLIDCVIISSRY
+993 KNNCIDCVIIGSQY
-1007 VINSDFLSK
+1007 VINNDFLSK
-1016 QIIKN
+1016 QIFKN
-1021 NELSNKPL
+1021 NELSNKAL
-1029 VYINDSIDECIREIN
+1029 VYINDSVDECIKEIN
-1044 TILNKKELIEID
+1044 FVLNKNQLTGFHSNS
-1056 LKPEVE
+1056 E
-1062 IEKIELREDLLSG
+1062 IELEIIELTEDLLIG
-1075 KNVLVV
+1075 KSVLVV

-1105 FSGDEAID
+1105 FSGDEAIN
-1113 KIKKNKIDIVLMDIM
+1113 KLQKNKVDIVLMDIM
-1128 MPGKNGY
+1128 MPGKNGF
-1135 DTMKEIRAEEQ
+1135 DTIKEIRAHVQ
-1146 FRELPI
+1146 FNELPI

-1175 LTKPINTELIIRKM
+1175 LTKPINTELLIRKM
-1189 KQQLNI
+1189 KQQLN
-1195 NTIKNENA
+1195 TIKNENA

>member
-1 MIKFKTG
+1 MINFKTR

-20 FFIVLAVAIISVFI
+20 FIIVLAVAVLSVFI

-56 LLQINKLQLLVHN
+56 LLHINKLQLLVHN
-69 SAFYTTNAVYN
+69 AALYTTNAVYN
-80 YEQRYYLDS
+80 YEQRFYLDS
-89 LQQLKNNDYTKI
+89 LQQLKNTDYTKI
-101 KSKIIALNKIDNPDY
+101 KSKLIALNTVDNPDY
-116 IALNNS
+116 IALNNC
-122 INEYERILKAEN
+122 IDQYEHVLKAEN

-144 DNGDSSYITYSKIEL
+144 DHGDTAYIAYSKREL
-159 QHNILPLSN
+159 QQNILPLSN
-168 RLSYQLK
+168 QLSYQLK
-175 KISNKQASLLI
+175 KLSSKQASQLI
-186 SIQDE
+186 SIQDK

-197 WILIVVVGLSI
+197 WILIVVVGLSL

-223 QIVRPVLKV
+223 QIVEPVLKV
-232 QSSLIQ
+232 QGSLIQ
-238 LGRGELPEINFETP
+238 LGTGELPDINIETP
-252 DNAIGVMINEL
+252 DNAIGVMIEEL
-263 KKSIG
+263 KKSVG
-268 SLRKKAEFVEEVG
+268 SLRKKAAFVEEVG
-281 KGNFYQDFEP
+281 KGNFYQEFEP
-291 LSNKDVQGKAL
+291 LSDKDVQGKAL
-302 IEMRNKLVLS
+302 IEMRNRLVLS

-355 NVDQAA
+355 KVDQAA

-380 YNLNTKILNSKRY
+380 FNLNTKILNSKRY

-406 KTTIL
+406 KTTIIT
-411 NNNTYDSYFTI
+411 NNTYDPYFTI
-422 EYPDGK
+422 EYSDGT
-428 ESPQCNIVVIPL
+428 ESAYCNTVVIPL

-446 VGAIQVAKIDS
+446 VGAIQVAKIES
-457 FINEEIELLEKMAE
+457 FINEEVELLEKMAE

-542 EEKAK
+542 EEKAT
-547 LLEEKNNAI
+547 LLEEKNSAI
-556 EEARTHITAKA
+556 EEARKHVTAKA

-595 LILAKLLSEDRTN
+595 LILAKLLSEDKTN

-642 AGKLDLQFEQL
+642 AGKLDLQFEHL
-653 PVDEIMDDI
+653 PIDEIMDDI

-675 NFKIETSISSNELI
+675 NFKIETSINSNELI
-689 TTDRIRTEQIL
+689 ITDRIRTEQIL
-700 KNLLSNAFKFTPAHG
+700 KNLLSNAFKFTPAYG
-715 EVKLQFDFDHNK
+715 EVKLKFDLDDK
-727 QNLIIQVSD
+727 KETLIIQVSD
-736 SGIGIPIEKQSL
+736 TGIGIPTEKQSL

-777 TTMMGGKIEVTSEAG
+777 TTMMGGKIELISEAG
-792 KGSCFKIILPQT
+792 KGSCFKITLPQT

-810 KKNNES
+810 KNNNES
-816 ITILEY
+816 IAKVEEIEIEY
-822 QETKPKFENYKNL
+822 QIQKDKSL

-844 FASVLAEYCRK
+844 FASVIAEYCRK
-855 NNLEFIIANDGAQA
+855 NNLDFMIANNGAQA
-869 VELTKMYK
+869 VELTKTYH

-890 NGWEFIDIIKSEE
+890 NGWEFIDIIKSSDD
-903 ELRNIPI
+903 LRNIPI

-915 AEKSIQTENMNVE
+915 ADQNIQTENLNVE
-928 SYLAKPVGKKELDIL
+928 SYYQKPVGKKELDIL
-943 FDIIKQG
+943 FENIKNQ
-950 ESQYKNIAF
+950 ENQITNIAF
-959 IGNPNETD
+959 IGNPNVID
-967 TTIIDAVKESNH
+967 SAIIQAFAESNH
-979 QLKIS
+979 KIKIT
-984 FLEDASQLI
+984 FLEDASQSI
-993 KNNLIDCVIISSRY
+993 KNNQIDYVFVSSQY
-1007 VINSDFLSK
+1007 VINNDFLSK
-1016 QIIKN
+1016 QIFEN
-1021 NELSNKPL
+1021 NELSDKPL
-1029 VYINDSIDECIREIN
+1029 VYFNDSIDECIREIN
-1044 TILNKKELIEID
+1044 TVLNKNELMDLVPVEEIDTENLILNEDI
-1056 LKPEVE
+1056 
-1062 IEKIELREDLLSG
+1062 LRG
-1075 KNVLVV
+1075 KSVLVV

-1096 HEQMNIYTA
+1096 PEQMNIYTA
-1105 FSGDEAID
+1105 FSGDEAIN
-1113 KIKKNKIDIVLMDIM
+1113 KLKYNKIDIVLMDIM
-1128 MPGKNGY
+1128 MPGKNGF
-1135 DTMKEIRAEEQ
+1135 DTIKEIRGDIE
-1146 FRELPI
+1146 FNELPI

-1175 LTKPINTELIIRKM
+1175 LTKPINAELLIRKM
-1189 KQQLNI
+1189 KQQLN
-1195 NTIKNENA
+1195 TIKNENV